1 MEYVEQDFYIDD
13 IIKRTNFRST
23 KWFSNSNIMRSLP
36 QSDLSPKFDSYN
48 QRIVERVLG
57 ILWDINNDTLKL
69 NLITKGFSDTIKG
82 VLSFFVRSSIHWV
95 F

>member
-13 IIKRTNFRST
+13 IIKRTNFCST
-23 KWFSNSNIMRSLP
+23 KWFSNSNIMSSLP
-36 QSDLSPKFDSYN
+36 QSDLPPKFNSCN